1 MSKLFEIK
9 GYIMKYYSTCSVFVD
24 KAVQF
29 ILAFLTFTYINRN
42 IGFLDILSKPIT
54 AVILSVI
61 CMLLPMPIVT
71 VIATVIILV
80 QIFMVSWAM
89 ALVALVLFVILYA
102 FYFRYAPD
110 KAVLVLLIP
119 IAFML
124 DIPVVVPIAYGLL
137 GTPICA
143 LPIAAGTILHYV
155 VKYVQSNATMLQ
167 SAGEADFAKQIFAYG
182 EQVMLN
188 PEMWCTLISFTVTI
202 LLVYAVRRLSVDYS
216 WEIAIVVGVLANI
229 NVMAYG
235 YIIIDIQFS
244 YISMIIGSVASI
256 IICLILKLFAFAVE
270 YTRTEYLQFEDD
282 EYYYYV
288 KALPKISVAIRD
300 KRVKTI
306 NQRKKIETKSSERAK
321 SVERKAVSVK
331 EQKQQ
336 SEDLEIQKIVDEEL
350 KQDK

>member
-1 MSKLFEIK
+1 
-9 GYIMKYYSTCSVFVD
+9 
-24 KAVQF
+24 
-29 ILAFLTFTYINRN
+29 
-42 IGFLDILSKPIT
+42 
-54 AVILSVI
+54 
-61 CMLLPMPIVT
+61 
-71 VIATVIILV
+71 
-80 QIFMVSWAM
+80 M
-89 ALVALVLFVILYA
+89 A
-102 FYFRYAPD
+102 
-110 KAVLVLLIP
+110 
-119 IAFML
+119 
-124 DIPVVVPIAYGLL
+124 
-137 GTPICA
+137 
-143 LPIAAGTILHYV
+143 ILHYV